1 MKHKGKHF
9 EGNRLKG
16 KHFAADTIKKTGIKF
31 SYNTVF
37 CFLTLTVMLFLMTA
51 QFNIHN
57 LLAYFTY
64 EDVRTN
70 AFSINAEYL
79 VYFDANTGT
88 GTMSPQTMSYNVPTN
103 LNTNT
108 YTKTGYAFDGWNTEP
123 DGSGTPYTDGEAVT
137 NLIGQNNQNVV
148 LYAQWTTETNVAEV
162 VGVGKYETLHEAIT
176 AAQSLSGHQTVRL
189 LKNIEIATEITI
201 SQSKNITLDLQNYT
215 LKNQQ
220 GSGINIIINKGT
232 LEIVG
237 GVNGTITSDAAFG
250 AINNEDNGHLT
261 VSSGNII
268 ATGERQAIYNAGA
281 TVEIT
286 GTAYLESSASDRATI
301 QNYKPTN
308 KNAGT
313 ITISGGTIVSKSTTT
328 KGAVQNEVTG
338 TVIVTGGTIISDNN
352 MGIDNAAT
360 LIIGTEDDD
369 IDVTTPTIQGVN
381 YGVRTTGTGT
391 VEFYNGTV
399 KGQTH
404 AFNDENYIT
413 DTETDCSTVHSTETI
428 SGDTYETAFLNYDRV
443 PITFNANGGTPAE
456 TIVHIDYNT
465 AIGSNM
471 PQNPTRTHYTFDGW
485 YTDPDPNAGTQI
497 TSATVVTT
505 RETYYAHWIKTEAEV
520 TFNANGGT
528 MDGTDEE
535 ETIVVNIGSSIGS
548 ANLPTPT
555 RHYKSFVG
563 WYTDPDPNGGTLID
577 GTETIL
583 QDETFYAHWT
593 AQMVTVNFDP
603 NSGTIPQAD
612 ASRTVE
618 AGNAVGTLPTT
629 ATKANQCFTGWYTDP
644 TNGTRINETEIIGD
658 TTVTFY
664 AHWTSNAVA
673 RIGAI
678 YYESLQDAI
687 DDVPTDN
694 TQTTIT
700 LIADDLEAVYIEANK
715 NIILDL
721 DGHKLY
727 NNGTKN
733 AKSMNDNS
741 TRPSVIE
748 NLGTLKIMNG
758 TMTANSKQ
766 PAINTGTGDLI
777 VENVTITHT
786 GTSGQNVKQA
796 ITLHSGTL
804 TIKGNSVLSANNSG
818 AYGGYN
824 RGVIQVISG
833 TARILGGTITSATGP
848 GIVNQ
853 ASATLILG
861 QKDGTAGNTT
871 PIIRG
876 KTYGVQ
882 TSGTGSTFNFYD
894 GIVKGITGSISG
906 TIADY
911 ENGASRVDATET
923 IGTDTYYTTC
933 YQ

>member
-1 MKHKGKHF
+1 MHLT
-9 EGNRLKG
+9 N
-16 KHFAADTIKKTGIKF
+16 GIQI
-31 SYNTVF
+31 
-37 CFLTLTVMLFLMTA
+37 LGGA
-51 QFNIHN
+51 
-57 LLAYFTY
+57 
-64 EDVRTN
+64 
-70 AFSINAEYL
+70 
-79 VYFDANTGT
+79 GT
-88 GTMSPQTMSYNVPTN
+88 S
-103 LNTNT
+103 
-108 YTKTGYAFDGWNTEP
+108 
-123 DGSGTPYTDGEAVT
+123 YTDGEQIT
-137 NLIGQNNQNVV
+137 NLVGANHQPVT

-176 AAQSLSGHQTVRL
+176 AAENLSGHQTVRL
-189 LKNIEIATEITI
+189 LKNIELTTAVTI

-250 AINNEDNGHLT
+250 AINNEENGHLT

-281 TVEIT
+281 TVEVK

-301 QNYKPTN
+301 QNYKPNN

-338 TVIVTGGTIISDNN
+338 TVIVTGGTIISENN

-381 YGVRTTGTGT
+381 YGVKTTGTGT

-413 DTETDCSTVHSTETI
+413 DTETDCSIVHSTETI
-428 SGDTYETAFLNYDRV
+428 SGDTYETAFLNYDRL

-485 YTDPDPNAGTQI
+485 YTDPDLNAGTQI
-497 TSATVVTT
+497 TSATVVTS

-520 TFNANGGT
+520 TYNANGGT
-528 MDGTDEE
+528 MDGTNEE
-535 ETIVVNIGSSIGS
+535 ETVVVNIGSSIGS

-555 RHYKSFVG
+555 KHYKSFVG
-563 WYTDPDPNGGTLID
+563 WYTDPDPNSGTLIN
-577 GTETIL
+577 GTETIS
-583 QDETFYAHWT
+583 QDVTYYAHWT
-593 AQMVTVNFDP
+593 ALNVTVNFDP

-612 ASRTVE
+612 ASKTVA
-618 AGNAVGTLPTT
+618 AGDPVGTLPTS
-629 ATKANQCFTGWYTDP
+629 ATRSGYGFTGWYTDP
-644 TNGTRINETEIIGD
+644 DPSIGRRIDETELIGD
-658 TTVTFY
+658 TTTTFY
-664 AHWTSNAVA
+664 AHWISNAVA

-678 YYESLQDAI
+678 YYAKLQDAI

-700 LIADDLEAVYIEANK
+700 LITDDLEAVYIAANK

-721 DGHKLY
+721 NGHKLY

-733 AKSMNDNS
+733 AKSMNDNT

-766 PAINTGTGDLI
+766 PAINTGTGDVI
-777 VENVTITHT
+777 IEDVTISHI
-786 GTSGQNVKQA
+786 GTSGENVKQA

-804 TIKGNSVLSANNSG
+804 TITGNSALSANNSG
-818 AYGGYN
+818 AYGGYS
-824 RGVIQVISG
+824 RAVIQVISG
-833 TARILGGTITSATGP
+833 TAKILGGTITSATGP
-848 GIVNQ
+848 AIVNQ
-853 ASATLILG
+853 ASGTLILG
-861 QKDGTAGNTT
+861 KEDGTAGNTT
-871 PIIRG
+871 PVIQG
-876 KTYGVQ
+876 KTYGVD
-882 TSGTGSTFNFYD
+882 TSRAGSTFNFYD
-894 GIVKGITGSISG
+894 GIVKGVTGSISG
-906 TIADY
+906 SIADY
-911 ENGASRVDATET
+911 ENGASRVDATEI
-923 IGTDTYYTTC
+923 IGTDTYNTTC